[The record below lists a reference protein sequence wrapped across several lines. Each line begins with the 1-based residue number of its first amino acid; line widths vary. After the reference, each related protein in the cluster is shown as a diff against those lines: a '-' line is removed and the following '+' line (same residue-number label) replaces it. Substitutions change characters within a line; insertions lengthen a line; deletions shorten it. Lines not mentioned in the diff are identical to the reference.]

1 MSELPGVYTTRLKDG
16 TASYRAGITVKSKHI
31 SLGSFDNPD
40 DASGAY
46 RDALYTLKSNCT
58 IEDYEKKSTH
68 LPFKKYVIL
77 INLRDNGIY
86 FNTPIYMYKKYFLY
100 YVDRKTILTFDVDDL
115 FYFSDKSIMKRGKHL
130 FVAEYGMQTN
140 FNPLRNK
147 GSCRSRTG
155 LLFFQR
161 QSLRFQIWQR
171 QHCE

>member
-46 RDALYTLKSNCT
+46 RDALYTLKSDCT
-58 IEDYEKKSTH
+58 IEDYEKISIH

-86 FNTPIYMYKKYFLY
+86 FNTPIYLYKN
-100 YVDRKTILTFDVDDL
+100 I
-115 FYFSDKSIMKRGKHL
+115 SCIMWT
-130 FVAEYGMQTN
+130 E
-140 FNPLRNK
+140 
-147 GSCRSRTG
+147 
-155 LLFFQR
+155 R
-161 QSLRFQIWQR
+161 QSLLLTLMTFSIFRINQL
-171 QHCE
+171 

>member
-46 RDALYTLKSNCT
+46 RDALYTLKSDCT
-58 IEDYEKKSTH
+58 IEDYEKISIH

-86 FNTPIYMYKKYFLY
+86 FNTPIYL
-100 YVDRKTILTFDVDDL
+100 
-115 FYFSDKSIMKRGKHL
+115 
-130 FVAEYGMQTN
+130 
-140 FNPLRNK
+140 
-147 GSCRSRTG
+147 
-155 LLFFQR
+155 
-161 QSLRFQIWQR
+161 
-171 QHCE
+171 

>member
-58 IEDYEKKSTH
+58 IEDYEKISIH

-115 FYFSDKSIMKRGKHL
+115 FYFSDKSIMKRGNHF

-140 FNPLRNK
+140 IL
-147 GSCRSRTG
+147 SRYGIRDHAVPGRDYYFPTAIPTISDMATST
-155 LLFFQR
+155 L
-161 QSLRFQIWQR
+161 
-171 QHCE
+171 

>member
-46 RDALYTLKSNCT
+46 RDALYTLKSDCT

-115 FYFSDKSIMKRGKHL
+115 FYFSDKAG
-130 FVAEYGMQTN
+130 
-140 FNPLRNK
+140 
-147 GSCRSRTG
+147 
-155 LLFFQR
+155 
-161 QSLRFQIWQR
+161 
-171 QHCE
+171 